1 MIFIVYSKSSCIF
14 VLINI
19 KQLEKMT
26 TQEFL
31 SENRQ
36 EVINFYNEK
45 VKKFHNVTLKDFMIN
60 LLNGFEKITN
70 GESLT
75 KFDLFGNLQDA
86 KSKLGMWDV
95 AGATTYT
102 KPYSESN
109 HAKAVN
115 YHGAEKVR
123 MMSNAK

>member
-1 MIFIVYSKSSCIF
+1 MISLVYSKTSCIF

-19 KQLEKMT
+19 KQLEIMT

-45 VKKFHNVTLKDFMIN
+45 VKNFHNVTLKDFMIN
-60 LLNGFEKITN
+60 LINGFEKITN

-75 KFDLFGNLQDA
+75 KFDLFGNLQYA
-86 KSKLGMWDV
+86 KSRLGMWDV
-95 AGATTYT
+95 AVETTYT